1 MSRERA
7 NAGSAVA
14 GWTEPPAQLM
24 RNGERPVDEEEPR
37 WLSSIEQQAWRA
49 HLAAHK
55 LLEHRLD
62 RDLQTFGLSVNDYEI
77 LVNLSESPGHRMRM
91 SDLADATIQSRSRL
105 SHQISRMEAAGLV
118 ARETCADDRRGTFA
132 VLTEHGWATIQK
144 VAPHHVA
151 SVRQHFIDLLTD
163 DQLRELE
170 TAYAPVVSHLKSL
183 R

>member
-1 MSRERA
+1 
-7 NAGSAVA
+7 V
-14 GWTEPPAQLM
+14 
-24 RNGERPVDEEEPR
+24 NGEEAR
-37 WLSSIEQQAWRA
+37 WLTPIEQRAWRT

-62 RDLQTFGLSVNDYEI
+62 RELQAFGLSLNDYEI

-105 SHQISRMEAAGLV
+105 SHQISRMEAADLV

-132 VLTEHGWATIQK
+132 VLTAHGWTTIQK
-144 VAPHHVA
+144 VAPEHVA
-151 SVRQHFIDLLTD
+151 GVRRHFIDLLTD
-163 DQLRELE
+163 DQLRELAA
-170 TAYAPVVSHLKSL
+170 AYGPVVEHLKNL

>member
-1 MSRERA
+1 V
-7 NAGSAVA
+7 N
-14 GWTEPPAQLM
+14 
-24 RNGERPVDEEEPR
+24 DEESR
-37 WLSSIEQQAWRA
+37 WLSPTEQRAWRT

-55 LLEHRLD
+55 LLDHRLD
-62 RDLQTFGLSVNDYEI
+62 RELQPFGLSVNDYEI
-77 LVNLSESPGHRMRM
+77 LVNLSETAGHRIRM

-118 ARETCADDRRGTFA
+118 ARETCEDDRRGTFA
-132 VLTEHGWATIQK
+132 VLTEHGWDTIQK

-170 TAYAPVVSHLKSL
+170 TAYAPVVEHLKSL